1 MSLLLNIA
9 GLPRSTYYYYTKK
22 QKEPEKYVELKEEI
36 CSIAAENKG
45 RYGYRR
51 VTQEL
56 RNRGFHYNH
65 KLVMKLMKQMGLSS
79 KVRMKKYRSYKGE
92 VGKIA
97 PNLLERDFY
106 AEKPNQKWVTDV
118 TEFKYGNT
126 LDSVHKVYLSAI
138 LDLCD
143 RRPVAY
149 VIGDSNN
156 NALVFETF
164 DKAVKAN
171 PGAHPIFHSDRGYQY
186 TSRRFHQKLEEA
198 GMVQSMSRVAHCT
211 DNGVMEGFWGILK
224 REMYYGKKFESREEL
239 EKAITEYIDYYTND
253 RPQRGLGVLTPMEF
267 HEKQRLAA

>member
-1 MSLLLNIA
+1 M
-9 GLPRSTYYYYTKK
+9 
-22 QKEPEKYVELKEEI
+22 
-36 CSIAAENKG
+36 
-45 RYGYRR
+45 
-51 VTQEL
+51 
-56 RNRGFHYNH
+56 
-65 KLVMKLMKQMGLSS
+65 
-79 KVRMKKYRSYKGE
+79 
-92 VGKIA
+92 
-97 PNLLERDFY
+97 
-106 AEKPNQKWVTDV
+106 
-118 TEFKYGNT
+118 
-126 LDSVHKVYLSAI
+126 HKVYLSAI

-224 REMYYGKKFESREEL
+224 REMYYGRC
-239 EKAITEYIDYYTND
+239 
-253 RPQRGLGVLTPMEF
+253 V
-267 HEKQRLAA
+267 

>member
-1 MSLLLNIA
+1 M
-9 GLPRSTYYYYTKK
+9 
-22 QKEPEKYVELKEEI
+22 
-36 CSIAAENKG
+36 
-45 RYGYRR
+45 
-51 VTQEL
+51 
-56 RNRGFHYNH
+56 
-65 KLVMKLMKQMGLSS
+65 
-79 KVRMKKYRSYKGE
+79 
-92 VGKIA
+92 
-97 PNLLERDFY
+97 
-106 AEKPNQKWVTDV
+106 
-118 TEFKYGNT
+118 KYGNT

-224 REMYYGKKFESREEL
+224 REMYYGKKFESREEFRESNHRIYRL
-239 EKAITEYIDYYTND
+239 LYKRPATERTWSLNTN
-253 RPQRGLGVLTPMEF
+253 GIS
-267 HEKQRLAA
+267 